1 MRLYNKDDLKS
12 SRIFFD
18 KEPPNYMTIF
28 IFSITLITL
37 MIIILSNFIHKSYIV
52 NAPGI
57 ISTID
62 ACYISSSNS
71 GTIVNILKKE
81 GDTVK
86 SGDVLFKI
94 SNGIENSK
102 ISSINNQLNNL
113 EKKEEVLNLYNESLN
128 DKTNYMNN
136 SGVQQ
141 AYYGRVE
148 YYLDVL
154 ANDNYTVNDLKTKL
168 VESQIKQK
176 DYEKELEELQVQLNE
191 IVEKKGELTDIKQK
205 IEEKKSEIEEQI
217 NNINQINKQLENPSL
232 LQKDSIYQQLI
243 TELGSERDTL
253 LNEKNNLKNE
263 LSYALDELETMNI
276 LATQSGSIHYITPL
290 KEGMSIQQAQVVAEI
305 NEIKNEKYIVEASIA
320 ASEISKVTVGDNT
333 RIEIEGV
340 NSQKYGY
347 LTGHIT
353 EISNGTFYNDNEQG
367 GEIYYMCTIS
377 IEKNILESSS
387 GDKIHISNS
396 MPVNAKIVYNKETYF
411 EWFLDLF
418 GF

>member
-1 MRLYNKDDLKS
+1 M
-12 SRIFFD
+12 
-18 KEPPNYMTIF
+18 
-28 IFSITLITL
+28 
-37 MIIILSNFIHKSYIV
+37 
-52 NAPGI
+52 
-57 ISTID
+57 
-62 ACYISSSNS
+62 
-71 GTIVNILKKE
+71 
-81 GDTVK
+81 
-86 SGDVLFKI
+86 FKI